1 MFLLR
6 KPSEEIVAPF
16 IVSQRE
22 LPFSYTAVGATQN
35 TASAEQL
42 PGYNVDHNR
51 IKLGAGAETY
61 RRAVAALKSWRQFEL
76 GWVTVVPPGE
86 PLAVGTTVAVR
97 FRVFGLWW
105 LNAARIVYVID
116 ESIKRGLAGNTDG
129 GQTPKARF
137 GFAYG
142 TLPDHVERGEERFCV
157 EWRADDSVWYDI
169 HAFSRPKH
177 PLVRLGYPVARTL
190 QKRFVRESLAVM
202 VKTVMSDGKNSD
214 E

>member
-6 KPSEEIVAPF
+6 KPSDEIVAQF
-16 IVSQRE
+16 LASQQE
-22 LPFSYTAVGATQN
+22 LPFSYAAVGATQEQA
-35 TASAEQL
+35 TADQL
-42 PGYNVDHNR
+42 PGFNVDHNR
-51 IKLGAGAETY
+51 IRLGEGAETY
-61 RRAVAALKSWRQFEL
+61 RRAVAALKSWRQFEI

-97 FRVFGLWW
+97 FRVFGQWW
-105 LNAARIVYVID
+105 LNAARVVYVID
-116 ESIKRGLAGNTDG
+116 ESIERGLAGNIDD
-129 GQTPKARF
+129 GQTLTARF

-142 TLPDHVERGEERFCV
+142 TLPDHVECGEERFCI

-190 QKRFVRESLAVM
+190 QKRFVRESLAGM
-202 VKTVMSDGKNSD
+202 VRIVKVMSD

>member
-6 KPSEEIVAPF
+6 KPSEEIVTQF
-16 IVSQRE
+16 IASQRA
-22 LPFSYTAVGATQN
+22 LTFSYAAVGATQG
-35 TASAEQL
+35 TATADGL

-51 IKLGAGAETY
+51 IKLGEGAETY

-76 GWVTVVPPGE
+76 GWVTVVPPGR

-105 LNAARIVYVID
+105 LNAARIVYLID
-116 ESIKRGLAGNTDG
+116 ESTERGLAGNIDG
-129 GQTPKARF
+129 GQAPNARF

-142 TLPDHVERGEERFCV
+142 TLPDHVERGEERFSV

-190 QKRFVRESLAVM
+190 QKRFVRESLQIM
-202 VKTVMSDGKNSD
+202 LKQL
-214 E
+214 

>member
-6 KPSEEIVAPF
+6 KPSQEIVAQF
-16 IVSQRE
+16 IASQRE
-22 LPFSYTAVGATQN
+22 LPFSYAAVGATKV
-35 TASAEQL
+35 AAIADGL

-51 IKLGAGAETY
+51 IRLGEGAETY

-86 PLAVGTTVAVR
+86 PLDVGTTVAVR

-116 ESIKRGLAGNTDG
+116 ESIERGLAGSGDG
-129 GQTPKARF
+129 GQAPTSRF

-190 QKRFVRESLAVM
+190 QKRFVRESLRVM
-202 VKTVMSDGKNSD
+202 GKAISD